1 MKKKVLCIVAM
12 LISMCL
18 ATIVSILLLSY
29 IFFKMEI
36 SEDKIIIGTLI
47 IYFISCFIGG
57 FIYGKIKEKNKYI
70 HGMSIGA
77 IYFVVLL
84 LISVAF
90 SKDFSL
96 ISVKTLYSGLTC
108 ILGGML
114 GGMLS

>member
-1 MKKKVLCIVAM
+1 MKKKALCVVAM

-18 ATIVSILLLSY
+18 ATIILLLLLSFL
-29 IFFKMEI
+29 FFKMEI
-36 SEDKIIIGTLI
+36 SDEKIVIGTLV
-47 IYFISCFIGG
+47 IYFISCFVGG

-70 HGMSIGA
+70 HGLSIGA
-77 IYFVVLL
+77 IYFLVLL

-96 ISVKTLYSGLTC
+96 ISIKTLYSGLTC

>member
-18 ATIVSILLLSY
+18 ATIISILLLSY

-47 IYFISCFIGG
+47 IYIISCFVGG

-77 IYFVVLL
+77 IYFIVLL
-84 LISVAF
+84 LISIAF

-96 ISVKTLYSGLTC
+96 ISIKTLYSGLTC

>member
-1 MKKKVLCIVAM
+1 M

-18 ATIVSILLLSY
+18 ATIISILVLSY

-47 IYFISCFIGG
+47 IYFISCFAGG

-77 IYFVVLL
+77 IYFIVLL

>member
-1 MKKKVLCIVAM
+1 M

>member
-1 MKKKVLCIVAM
+1 M

-18 ATIVSILLLSY
+18 ATVILLLLLSY
-29 IFFKMEI
+29 IFYKMEI
-36 SEDKIIIGTLI
+36 SDEKIIIGTLI
-47 IYFISCFIGG
+47 TYFVSCFVGG
-57 FIYGKIKEKNKYI
+57 VIYGKIKEKNKYI
-70 HGMSIGA
+70 HGLFIGS
-77 IYFVVLL
+77 IYFLALL